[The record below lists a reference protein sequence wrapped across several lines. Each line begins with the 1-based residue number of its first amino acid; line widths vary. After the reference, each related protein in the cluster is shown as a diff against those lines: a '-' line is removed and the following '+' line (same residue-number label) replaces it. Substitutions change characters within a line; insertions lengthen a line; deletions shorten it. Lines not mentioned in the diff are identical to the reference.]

1 MWWCWWVVCP
11 LYKVFILRQDVESV
25 LNLLIALGDVQKFLI
40 LLVLGFEQL
49 GALVASV
56 GISGPL
62 NMVELTVVLLL
73 SLGPD
78 DDLGILHRYLN
89 LLFIK

>member
-62 NMVELTVVLLL
+62 DMVELAVVLLL
-73 SLGPD
+73 SLGLY

>member
-62 NMVELTVVLLL
+62 DMVELAVVLLL
-73 SLGPD
+73 SLGPY